1 MFGERARIPE
11 GPLRLAAMTG
21 APIVPVFVART
32 GHRRYEVRRERAHP
46 ARARRPTGDAFDA
59 AAQELAARLE
69 QFVRAHPTQW
79 FHFRSE

>member
-1 MFGERARIPE
+1 MFGEPAWIPE

-21 APIVPVFVART
+21 APIVQVFVART
-32 GHRRYEVRRERAHP
+32 GHRRYEVMSSAAIRLERGAGP
-46 ARARRPTGDAFDA
+46 DAFDA